1 MVRVLRTCDMLL
13 ALRSR
18 SCSPPKPRPIGAR
31 DLIRSLDLGS
41 HDQGSSLPRRRRMVA
56 PPVMHGGNPAGARR
70 PSTSVPHPTPR
81 TALRMEER
89 IADVMGCYSPAIK
102 LWRGLTT
109 EMRGTV
115 EQDEDR

>member
-1 MVRVLRTCDMLL
+1 
-13 ALRSR
+13 
-18 SCSPPKPRPIGAR
+18 
-31 DLIRSLDLGS
+31 
-41 HDQGSSLPRRRRMVA
+41 
-56 PPVMHGGNPAGARR
+56 
-70 PSTSVPHPTPR
+70 
-81 TALRMEER
+81 MEER